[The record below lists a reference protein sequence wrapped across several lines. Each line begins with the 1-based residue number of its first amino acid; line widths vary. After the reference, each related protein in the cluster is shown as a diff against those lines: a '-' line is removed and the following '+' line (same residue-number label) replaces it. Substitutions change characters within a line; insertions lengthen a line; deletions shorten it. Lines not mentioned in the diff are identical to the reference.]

1 MTQDVKAAADHLAG
15 FAEQLTSHERMLL
28 ERILAKASEHPPEGS
43 AGGAGPGGME
53 ERVNDSFAGLLAELR
68 TERQPPRAHE
78 NPDAPARRAVWAD
91 RARRGIRGLLRTTS
105 LGLAKG
111 PHVTR
116 YQMYARLS
124 GFGPQMALDS
134 PVLSISDSQPLCRA
148 LGFAEDRIV
157 NVTYPEV
164 SITALPFPDAS
175 FDSIVSDQVLEH
187 VRGNPQAV
195 VDETFRVLRPGGVA
209 VHTTCLINPIHEVPG
224 DYWRFTPA
232 GLALL
237 VERHGRV
244 LERGGW
250 GNLWV
255 WPYILLGM
263 RYEPIPHAR
272 WHPFHWLATH
282 NSEGWP
288 LSTWVVVRKVG

>member
-28 ERILAKASEHPPEGS
+28 ERILARASVRAPGEPPGED
-43 AGGAGPGGME
+43 GPGEME
-53 ERVNDSFAGLLAELR
+53 EMVTDSFAGLLAELQ
-68 TERQPPRAHE
+68 TEVRPRGSFVSAPTRGAILAHWT
-78 NPDAPARRAVWAD
+78 RK
-91 RARRGIRGLLRTTS
+91 GIRKLLRITS
-105 LGLAKG
+105 LGLDRG
-111 PHVTR
+111 LHVTR
-116 YQMYARLS
+116 YQMYASLS
-124 GFGPQMALDS
+124 RFGAQMARDS

-148 LGFAEDRIV
+148 LGFADEKIV

-164 SITALPFPDAS
+164 SITALPFADAS

-187 VRGNPQAV
+187 VKGEPQAV
-195 VDETFRVLRPGGVA
+195 IDETFRVLRPGGIA

-288 LSTWVVVRKVG
+288 VSTWVVVRKVG

>member
-1 MTQDVKAAADHLAG
+1 MTQDAKAAAAHLAG
-15 FAEQLTSHERMLL
+15 FAEGLTSHERMLL
-28 ERILAKASEHPPEGS
+28 ERILAKTSER
-43 AGGAGPGGME
+43 APGEPADGDAPRGMQE
-53 ERVNDSFAGLLAELR
+53 MMTDSFAGLLAELR
-68 TERQPPRAHE
+68 TEGPGGRPA
-78 NPDAPARRAVWAD
+78 AIPARRAVCPDWT
-91 RARRGIRGLLRTTS
+91 RRGIRGLLRLTS

-116 YQMYARLS
+116 YQMYAQLGR
-124 GFGPQMALDS
+124 FGSQMALDS

-148 LGFAEDRIV
+148 LGFADDKIV

-164 SITALPFPDAS
+164 SITALPLADAS
-175 FDSIVSDQVLEH
+175 FESIVSDQVLEH
-187 VRGNPQAV
+187 VKGNPQAV
-195 VDETFRVLRPGGVA
+195 IDETFRVLRPGGIA

-282 NSEGWP
+282 SSEGWP
-288 LSTWVVVRKVG
+288 LSTWVVARKVG

>member
-28 ERILAKASEHPPEGS
+28 ERILAKASVR
-43 AGGAGPGGME
+43 APGEPSGEDGTGEME
-53 ERVNDSFAGLLAELR
+53 EMVADSFAGLLTELR
-68 TERQPPRAHE
+68 TEARPHGPSAGT
-78 NPDAPARRAVWAD
+78 PTRRAVLAD
-91 RARRGIRGLLRTTS
+91 WTRRGIRKLLRITS
-105 LGLAKG
+105 LGLSKG

-116 YQMYARLS
+116 YQMYATLS
-124 GFGPQMALDS
+124 RFGPQMARDS

-148 LGFAEDRIV
+148 LGFAKDKIV

-164 SITALPFPDAS
+164 SITSLPFANAS

-187 VRGNPQAV
+187 VKGNPQAV
-195 VDETFRVLRPGGVA
+195 IDETFRVLRPGGIA

-237 VERHGRV
+237 VGCHGRV

-263 RYEPIPHAR
+263 RYEPIPHAP

-288 LSTWVVVRKVG
+288 LSTWVVVRKVD